1 MVRCVG
7 AIHAAYFLIIVSE
20 KALGG
25 ASGKHDIGKC
35 AALIIQGLCI
45 SKHRGIASPAFPR
58 CNQMGMKGNGVKIK
72 LLAIFGSMLCT
83 ASLLGESFSLAP
95 IGGGEKPALRANDV
109 VKVKGKGV
117 GANKAEALKDAY
129 RDAVERA
136 VGLFVDAEQMIKND
150 EILKDQVL
158 TQSNAYIEKYDLIKE
173 SEADGLVHVD
183 ILAVVRKSALVTKVS
198 AIMPVQNAG
207 LGGTLKDAHAKITTI
222 DKRNADGA
230 ALLANALE
238 GVDPIRQIMSASI
251 ASTKPKITKLA
262 DPEKVRLQYP
272 FQVVVDKKRYTENFI
287 PKLKQILDQI
297 SLTPP
302 KQIRLLELPT
312 SQEMGFARDDAEYV
326 KNGPKYDYS
335 EAVHDG
341 KRVFGMTLK
350 DGRVFWSGGFGAR
363 VTLDFNKI
371 YSSGNNY
378 NNIDR
383 LVLDATPEARH
394 WRKNRGDPKSM
405 LVLLVTDVG
414 PGVSHGAIYTVDG
427 DTAGRILAWQ
437 KEVVVGPNSYS
448 IVLKDEKGI
457 ELVARQWQIGDKS
470 RHQLFNTGFINLA
483 DWPGERTSRYGG
495 SATGG
500 DFFVWLVTPLLRTS
514 AERYVE
520 WLSFDVA
527 KDDLARI
534 ASVSVE
540 LED

>member
-1 MVRCVG
+1 
-7 AIHAAYFLIIVSE
+7 
-20 KALGG
+20 
-25 ASGKHDIGKC
+25 
-35 AALIIQGLCI
+35 
-45 SKHRGIASPAFPR
+45 
-58 CNQMGMKGNGVKIK
+58 MGMKGNGVKIK

-109 VKVKGKGV
+109 VKVRGKGV
-117 GANKAEALKDAY
+117 GANKTEALKGAY

-136 VGLFVDAEQMIKND
+136 VGLFVDAEQMVKND

-158 TQSNAYIEKYDLIKE
+158 TQSNAYIEKYDLVKE

-183 ILAVVRKSALVTKVS
+183 IVAVVRKSALVTKVS
-198 AIMPVQNAG
+198 GFMPVQNAG
-207 LGGTLKDAHAKITTI
+207 FANTLKDAHAKITTI

-238 GVDPIRQIMSASI
+238 GVDPVRQIMSASI
-251 ASTKPKITKLA
+251 ASTKAKIVKLA

-272 FQVVVDKKRYTENFI
+272 FQVAVDKKRYAENFI

-297 SLTPP
+297 SVIPP

-312 SQEMGFARDDAEYV
+312 SQEMAYARDDAEYV
-326 KNGPKYDYS
+326 KNGPKYDFS

-341 KRVFGMTLK
+341 KRIFGMTLK
-350 DGRVFWSGGFGAR
+350 DGRVFWGGGFGGR
-363 VTLDFNKI
+363 VMLDFKKI
-371 YSSGNNY
+371 YSSGNSY

-383 LVLDATPEARH
+383 LLLEATPEARH
-394 WRKNRGDPKSM
+394 WRKSRGEPKYM
-405 LVLLVTDVG
+405 LVLLVTEVG
-414 PGVSHGAIYTVDG
+414 AGVSHGVIYTVDG
-427 DTAGRILAWQ
+427 DSAGRILAWQ
-437 KEVVVGPNSYS
+437 KKTVSRRNSFS
-448 IVLKDEKGI
+448 IILKDDKGV
-457 ELVARQWQIGDKS
+457 ELAARQWLIGDES
-470 RHQLFNTGFINLA
+470 RNQLFNTGFINLA
-483 DWPGERTSRYGG
+483 YWPGERTSRYGG
-495 SATGG
+495 SATGE
-500 DFFVWLVTPLLRTS
+500 DLFVWLVTPLLKTS

-520 WLSFDVA
+520 WLSFDVV